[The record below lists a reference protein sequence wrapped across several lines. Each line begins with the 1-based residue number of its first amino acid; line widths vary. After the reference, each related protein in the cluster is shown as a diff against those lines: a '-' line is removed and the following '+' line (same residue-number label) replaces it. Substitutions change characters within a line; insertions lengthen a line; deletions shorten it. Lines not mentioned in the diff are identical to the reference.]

1 MSVSSGHR
9 CLVHHSPV
17 AAVAPRKEGVVPR
30 LICAAALASC
40 LIAPQAARADTITIS
55 GGALTSVGLQGDIS
69 FTLTGDG
76 FSVTGGRE
84 AGNTGPLLSC
94 FPCVAGDPINFD
106 SRFVG
111 ELTLGSG
118 PATVDGVSYERLWY
132 AGVLAFDGE
141 TMAFPGGS
149 SSVDL
154 TSPFSLVSEGGVG
167 ERSFLEGYLTN
178 PFSNPGPAVFRVDV
192 TGRGVASATYLEGVT
207 GGQFFFRQATYS
219 FLSAEPVPEPTSLL
233 LLATGLIAAGV
244 RGWRSRARK

>member
-1 MSVSSGHR
+1 M
-9 CLVHHSPV
+9 
-17 AAVAPRKEGVVPR
+17 PR

-40 LIAPQAARADTITIS
+40 LIVPLAARADTITIS
-55 GGALTSVGLQGDIS
+55 GGALTSVGAQGNIS

-84 AGNTGPLLSC
+84 PGNTGPLASC
-94 FPCVAGDPINFD
+94 SPCVAGDPIDFD

-111 ELTLGSG
+111 EFTLGSG
-118 PATVDGVSYERLWY
+118 PATVDGVSYARLWY

-154 TSPFSLVSEGGVG
+154 TSPFSLVSEGVLG

-178 PFSNPGPAVFRVDV
+178 PSSNPGPAVFRVDLI
-192 TGRGVASATYLEGVT
+192 GRGVASATFREGVT
-207 GGQFFFRQATYS
+207 GGLFDFDQVTYS

-244 RGWRSRARK
+244 RGWRSRTRR